1 MSKRFIITSLFA
13 LIALTITAQ
22 EKLIRVESE
31 STAWRNKNRQVK
43 MFDQEKARLLIPQN
57 AEFGV
62 ECIPSFSPEW
72 SLTYDSLTHALVY
85 KEAMKSIWYTTYNA
99 MYKKKTK
106 TKKDRKITKR
116 KLRKKPKDYIAPD
129 INTYTL
135 AITPEQ
141 HQMLWAIWK
150 NAVGTAEDR
159 IDGTLDGTTWMYF
172 IDGKRAKTKRN
183 KNVFVIFTNE
193 LQKAVKT
200 DDSDLKDSLIY
211 NEFQRVVSN
220 LNIVLTR
227 GDSGTQPNS
236 NLSFCSFFTK

>member
-1 MSKRFIITSLFA
+1 M
-13 LIALTITAQ
+13 
-22 EKLIRVESE
+22 
-31 STAWRNKNRQVK
+31 
-43 MFDQEKARLLIPQN
+43 
-57 AEFGV
+57 
-62 ECIPSFSPEW
+62 
-72 SLTYDSLTHALVY
+72 
-85 KEAMKSIWYTTYNA
+85 
-99 MYKKKTK
+99 
-106 TKKDRKITKR
+106 
-116 KLRKKPKDYIAPD
+116 RKKPKDYIAPD

-220 LNIVLTR
+220 LNIVPTR

-236 NLSFCSFFTK
+236 NLSNRQIDNGKHSNHTR

>member
-13 LIALTITAQ
+13 FIALMITAQ
-22 EKLIRVESE
+22 DNLIRVDSESE
-31 STAWRNKNRQVK
+31 AWRKKNRQVK

-85 KEAMKSIWYTTYNA
+85 KEALKSIWYTTYNA

-106 TKKDRKITKR
+106 TKKGRIITKR

-129 INTYTL
+129 VNTYTF

-141 HQMLWAIWK
+141 HQMLWTIWK
-150 NAVGTAEDR
+150 NAVGTAEDG
-159 IDGTLDGTTWMYF
+159 IDDTFDGTTWMYF
-172 IDGKRAKTKRN
+172 IEGKRAKTKSD

-200 DDSDLKDSLIY
+200 GDSVLKDTLIN
-211 NEFQRVVSN
+211 NEFQRVVSG
-220 LNIVLTR
+220 LNII
-227 GDSGTQPNS
+227 
-236 NLSFCSFFTK
+236 